1 MNNKRSM
8 FYSNG
13 EFIPYQMPQDYRP
26 SQNRGSCGNCGVF
39 SQKHMFCGIFR
50 TKGVRDTYV
59 CNKWRPRRIKR

>member
-8 FYSNG
+8 FYPNG

-26 SQNRGSCGNCGVF
+26 STGRGSMWKLWTV